1 MDKMNFSV
9 LNLTDISEASQIA
22 FAHALRLAI
31 DFGSEITLLHM
42 GFKEGSTQERER
54 FPRVRKT
61 LEQWGYLKKGSS
73 QESVFEQ
80 LGIAVKKA
88 DAHRMNTLAAI
99 MNYLEDHLADFIVL
113 AAKRKKCLP
122 TSIDYRVSTQLIRY
136 SQVDSLIIPEGSDGF
151 VSIEDGTVSLRHIL
165 VPIDNNPEPETA
177 INDAAAL
184 AHVMGNQLVD
194 ITLLHVSDRGKMPAV
209 KLPQQMQ
216 CTFKKVLRTGKIADK
231 IIASANELEVDLIAM
246 ATHGGEGYIDISQK
260 SVIEQVLQ
268 QAPCPVLASVSSVT
282 SSYEN
287 DTNN

>member
-99 MNYLEDHLADFIVL
+99 MYYLEDHLADFIVL
-113 AAKRKKCLP
+113 AAKKKCLP

-136 SQVDSLIIPEGSDGF
+136 SQMDSLIIPEGSDGF
-151 VSIEDGTVSLRHIL
+151 VSLEDGTVSLRHIL

-194 ITLLHVSDRGKMPAV
+194 ITLLHVSDRGKIPAV

-216 CTFKKVLRTGKIADK
+216 CSFKKVWRTGKIADE

-246 ATHGGEGYIDISQK
+246 ATHGGNGYRDISHK